1 MSVSTVPMVRMGP
14 RESRGFVLGLR
25 IPQVVLILMGVG
37 SLAGG
42 LAAGSQWSVLG
53 VAGTATFV
61 AMALLP
67 VRGRQLDEYVPVL
80 FNLIVQQWN
89 GEDVFRG
96 GVFREDRQGPRLRL
110 PGTLAHLDILEFD
123 AGDGELIGVVKDPR
137 AGTYTAVLEC
147 RGLTFPLLDS
157 ATKARYIAGFGQM
170 LAATCTGTTVIKR
183 LQLLERTEPD
193 TGESLARDYSTHGVR
208 DGGFADQSY
217 RQLVS
222 SIRQVQQTHESY
234 VVIVVSASKAD
245 REIRQAGGGEAG
257 AAAVVYREAQRVKDG
272 LKEAGV
278 EVLGLCSPRGLGEV
292 IRNAYDPATRAVR
305 SRRGGGQGDDQGGDP
320 GLPSG
325 VAPSAAGPMR
335 AENHW
340 GHYRTDSAFHRAW
353 WAAELPR
360 SEVPA
365 GFLWPLLLT
374 TSCRRAVSL
383 VFEPVSPQAAQRKIN
398 MRSAD
403 VISEQTIRDGMKRRT
418 TRRARVEA
426 QDLERRE
433 DELVSGHAMPRVIV
447 LLSTSAP
454 TLEELEDASHE
465 IERLAQQASL
475 DVVRLYGEHDQG
487 FGAAA
492 LPLGQGLR

>member
-1 MSVSTVPMVRMGP
+1 MSVPMVRMGP
-14 RESRGFVLGLR
+14 RESRGWFMGLR
-25 IPQVVLILMGVG
+25 VPQIVLILMALGSLAT

-42 LAAGSQWSVLG
+42 LGPRALLGLAGLALFG
-53 VAGTATFV
+53 V
-61 AMALLP
+61 MALLP
-67 VRGRQLDEYVPVL
+67 IRGRQLDEYVPV
-80 FNLIVQQWN
+80 FANLMVQRFN
-89 GEDVFRG
+89 GEHVFRG

-110 PGTLAHLDILEFD
+110 PGNLAHLDILEFD

-137 AGTYTAVLEC
+137 AATYTAVLEC

-170 LAATCTGTTVIKR
+170 LAGTCTGSTVIQR

-208 DGGFADQSY
+208 DGGFADMSY

-234 VVIVVSASKAD
+234 VVIVISATKAD
-245 REIRQAGGGEAG
+245 RDIRQAGGGEAG

-292 IRNAYDPATRAVR
+292 IRNAYDPASRAVR
-305 SRRGGGQGDDQGGDP
+305 SRRGGGHGDDRGGDP

-325 VAPSAAGPMR
+325 VSPAAAGPMR

-383 VFEPVSPQAAQRKIN
+383 VFEPVSQRTSQRKIN

-403 VISEQTIRDGMKRRT
+403 VMSEQTMRDRMQRRT
-418 TRRARVEA
+418 TRRAQVEA
-426 QDLERRE
+426 QDLSRRE

-447 LLSTSAP
+447 LLSTSAA
-454 TLEELEDASHE
+454 TLDELEDASNE

-475 DVVRLYGEHDQG
+475 EVVRLVGEHDQG

>member
-1 MSVSTVPMVRMGP
+1 MSVPMVRMGP
-14 RESRGFVLGLR
+14 RETRGWILGLR
-25 IPQVVLILMGVG
+25 IPQVILVLMGLG
-37 SLAGG
+37 SLAAG
-42 LAAGSQWSVLG
+42 LAAGGQWSVLG
-53 VAGTATFV
+53 VTGLAGFGAI
-61 AMALLP
+61 ALVP
-67 VRGRQLDEYVPVL
+67 VRGRHLDEYVPVVG
-80 FNLIVQQWN
+80 NLVIQRWN
-89 GEDVFRG
+89 GEHVFRG
-96 GVFREDRQGPRLRL
+96 GVFREDRPGPQLRL
-110 PGTLAHLDILEFD
+110 PGTLAHLSVREFD
-123 AGDGELIGVVKDPR
+123 AGGGELIVVVKDPR
-137 AGTYTAVLEC
+137 EGTYTATLEC

-157 ATKARYIAGFGQM
+157 VTKARYIEGFGQM

-183 LQLLERTEPD
+183 IQFLERTEPD
-193 TGESLARDYSTHGVR
+193 TGETLARDYSTHGVR

-217 RQLVS
+217 RQLVN

-234 VVIVVSASKAD
+234 VAIVVSASKAD

-272 LKEAGV
+272 LKDAGV
-278 EVLGLCSPRGLGEV
+278 EVLGMCSPRGLGEV

-305 SRRGGGQGDDQGGDP
+305 SRRGGGQGDDRGGDP

-325 VAPSAAGPMR
+325 VGPGASGPMR

-340 GHYRTDSAFHRAW
+340 GYYRTDSAFHRAW

-383 VFEPVSPQAAQRKIN
+383 VFEPVSPRAAQRKIN

-403 VISEQTIRDGMKRRT
+403 VISEQSLRDRMQRRT

-433 DELVSGHAMPRVIV
+433 GELVSGYAMPRVIV
-447 LLSTSAP
+447 LMSTSAP
-454 TLEELEDASHE
+454 SLEELESASDE

>member
-193 TGESLARDYSTHGVR
+193 TG
-208 DGGFADQSY
+208 
-217 RQLVS
+217 
-222 SIRQVQQTHESY
+222 
-234 VVIVVSASKAD
+234 
-245 REIRQAGGGEAG
+245 
-257 AAAVVYREAQRVKDG
+257 
-272 LKEAGV
+272 
-278 EVLGLCSPRGLGEV
+278 
-292 IRNAYDPATRAVR
+292 
-305 SRRGGGQGDDQGGDP
+305 
-320 GLPSG
+320 
-325 VAPSAAGPMR
+325 
-335 AENHW
+335 
-340 GHYRTDSAFHRAW
+340 
-353 WAAELPR
+353 
-360 SEVPA
+360 
-365 GFLWPLLLT
+365 
-374 TSCRRAVSL
+374 
-383 VFEPVSPQAAQRKIN
+383 
-398 MRSAD
+398 
-403 VISEQTIRDGMKRRT
+403 
-418 TRRARVEA
+418 
-426 QDLERRE
+426 
-433 DELVSGHAMPRVIV
+433 
-447 LLSTSAP
+447 
-454 TLEELEDASHE
+454 
-465 IERLAQQASL
+465 
-475 DVVRLYGEHDQG
+475 
-487 FGAAA
+487 
-492 LPLGQGLR
+492 